1 MGSTVLA
8 EKLSQCTDS
17 ENYETKV
24 NWVETSLVVQWLRLH
39 TSSAGGVGL
48 IPGQRTKIP
57 HGCGNQKK
65 KKKESV

>member
-24 NWVETSLVVQWLRLH
+24 NWAETSLVVQWLRLH

-48 IPGQRTKIP
+48 IPG
-57 HGCGNQKK
+57 
-65 KKKESV
+65 

>member
-48 IPGQRTKIP
+48 IPG
-57 HGCGNQKK
+57 
-65 KKKESV
+65 